1 MAAMLVAT
9 SYFGNRILRH
19 VRMDVRKLR
28 NEGFDIVVHTFSEND
43 LRFYRKSVR
52 DIVEVTK
59 ETGMRVWIDP
69 WGIGGIFGGEAFSDA
84 ALHHREWLQV
94 AANGD
99 KLPACCPSNPGFQG
113 FIHEWTDAA
122 LETGADA
129 VFWDEPH
136 FYSDETER
144 IGCYCKYCQDLA
156 ERREPAIGSFLREVC
171 GKVKSRGSQNVV
183 CLLPSSLERKDTL
196 DWNEIAGLESVMNLG
211 STPFWGMQGAD
222 PEKYVDLI
230 GRELMGLASRARVQ
244 THLWIQGFRI
254 PAGREEEIRRSAI
267 AAGQLGID
275 VIAIW
280 GFDACESMSF
290 LSCERPQM
298 AWAAFLEA
306 IAQLRDRH
314 E

>member
-1 MAAMLVAT
+1 MLVAT

-69 WGIGGIFGGEAFSDA
+69 WGIGGVFGGEAFSDA
-84 ALHHREWLQV
+84 ALHHRDWLQV

-156 ERREPAIGSFLREVC
+156 ERGKPAI
-171 GKVKSRGSQNVV
+171 
-183 CLLPSSLERKDTL
+183 
-196 DWNEIAGLESVMNLG
+196 
-211 STPFWGMQGAD
+211 
-222 PEKYVDLI
+222 I

-254 PAGREEEIRRSAI
+254 PAGRALHKKCI
-267 AAGQLGID
+267 AGAHRAPLQ
-275 VIAIW
+275 
-280 GFDACESMSF
+280 SRTP
-290 LSCERPQM
+290 SCRGG
-298 AWAAFLEA
+298 L
-306 IAQLRDRH
+306 
-314 E
+314 